1 MFSLNHLILI
11 GLVVLGVA
19 YWWRSMGAREVALK
33 AARRHCEQ
41 HALQLLDDSVVLR
54 GIWLERDRN
63 ARLSVRRSYRFEFSA
78 TGAERYQGRIV
89 TLGDRVQS
97 VQLSPH
103 RFHPDQNETL
113 H

>member
-1 MFSLNHLILI
+1 MFSLTHLVLI
-11 GLVVLGVA
+11 GLVVLAVG
-19 YWWRSMGAREVALK
+19 YWWRSMAAREVALV

-54 GIWLERDRN
+54 GIWLQRDRS
-63 ARLSVRRSYRFEFSA
+63 ARLGVRRSYQFEFSA
-78 TGAERYQGRIV
+78 TGAERYQGRIM

-97 VQLSPH
+97 VQLPPH
-103 RFHPDQNETL
+103 RLHSDRNETL